1 MAETADVCQYSNAF
15 DRESRMRTNW
25 KLDAVLLDMDGTLL
39 DTESVYLA
47 SVVAALTGFGYPDP
61 TALCHAMI
69 GIPGPECE
77 TMLRTH
83 YGEDF
88 PLQDFNKAFA
98 LGVDES
104 LKDGLPL
111 KPGALE
117 LLNALC
123 EAGCPMAVVTS
134 SSRRTADRH
143 LALAGI
149 RSRFET
155 ILTRDDVAR
164 GKPNPDLYLL
174 AAARL
179 GVRPHACVA
188 IEDSNPG
195 IAAAH
200 GAGAVPIMV
209 PDIMPPT
216 AETRTKCA
224 AVLPDLHAV
233 LTLLRERA
241 GLGCQP

>member
-1 MAETADVCQYSNAF
+1 MKA
-15 DRESRMRTNW
+15 NW
-25 KLDAVLLDMDGTLL
+25 EIDAVLLDMDGTLL
-39 DTESVYLA
+39 DTERVYHTSMA
-47 SVVAALTGFGYPDP
+47 SALTGFGYPDP

-77 TMLRTH
+77 NMLRAH
-83 YGEDF
+83 YGADF
-88 PLQDFNKAFA
+88 PLPEFNKAFVRRFDA
-98 LGVDES
+98 MLQ
-104 LKDGLPL
+104 DGLPL
-111 KPGALE
+111 KPGTVE
-117 LLNALC
+117 LH

-155 ILTRDDVAR
+155 ILTRNDVER
-164 GKPNPDLYLL
+164 GKPSPDLYLL

-179 GVRPHACVA
+179 GVRPQACVA

-200 GAGAVPIMV
+200 GAGAIAIMV
-209 PDIMPPT
+209 PDILPPT
-216 AETRTKCA
+216 AETREKCA
-224 AVLPDLHAV
+224 AVLPDLHAA
-233 LTLLRERA
+233 LAMLRERA
-241 GLGCQP
+241 GLGR